1 MGASAVRWEGKGRG
15 HRVVFGQIHHE
26 SPAWSNVVDVSR
38 KHWSPHVRPSEEHR
52 PTTIAH
58 VRGGQIAQNR
68 SLRRTQ
74 TLVCIVPTVTVHVSV
89 GRIARAVTVQ
99 VTRHAR
105 VEQSI
110 GAAGAFV
117 EVRPA
122 VVVVIEVLGQRRRA
136 GVGQSI
142 GPTVSIGVFRGTCV
156 PWERILMIQHAVV
169 VVVVVPEV
177 LDAVA
182 VRVWVAQIE
191 VNRAV
196 HHRVRSRVGGV
207 RDLTVEAAYLRC
219 ANAEHLCVHAKEA
232 GPVHVLNATTKGRG
246 FDAAI
251 VAVGGR
257 VGADTAHHIVMIQR
271 QASRFQ
277 DRHGLDVAVLHEFQ
291 RPSQNVLFRER
302 TLIPNQD
309 VVDALSIG
317 HRMHICDHRTV

>member
-1 MGASAVRWEGKGRG
+1 MEHLDLSAVRAQKRRGGVDVRVAVRQVFGWIKILTIVREHPRDGLGVPLPLRQHSKGTEIVRTVPYVAASAVRWEGKGRG

-110 GAAGAFV
+110 GAAGAFI

-156 PWERILMIQHAVV
+156 PWESILMIQHAVV

-196 HHRVRSRVGGV
+196 HHRVRSRVGGF

-219 ANAEHLCVHAKEA
+219 TNAEHLCVHAKEA
-232 GPVHVLNATTKGRG
+232 GPIHVLNATTKGRG

-251 VAVGGR
+251 VALG
-257 VGADTAHHIVMIQR
+257 
-271 QASRFQ
+271 
-277 DRHGLDVAVLHEFQ
+277 
-291 RPSQNVLFRER
+291 
-302 TLIPNQD
+302 
-309 VVDALSIG
+309 
-317 HRMHICDHRTV
+317 